1 MKKRNQTKPAR
12 KPPRIYIF
20 LLVLSDSFD
29 ILVHS
34 GFLSSWEL
42 SVTYIWSVFEKIFFF
57 FLLILM
63 FLRHVDSSFQK
74 IGNLYLVLGM
84 DCPREDRHS
93 GERSPYVLSGI
104 VLVREWN
111 LGHFIMVNF
120 FLPSSF
126 SFLVIASARGGVI
139 QFNSIFKQTTLL
151 KMVKTSLEGN
161 CFMYF

>member
-1 MKKRNQTKPAR
+1 M
-12 KPPRIYIF
+12 
-20 LLVLSDSFD
+20 
-29 ILVHS
+29 
-34 GFLSSWEL
+34 
-42 SVTYIWSVFEKIFFF
+42 TYIWLVFEKIF

-84 DCPREDRHS
+84 DCVLEKIDTQAS
-93 GERSPYVLSGI
+93 RSPYVLSGI

-139 QFNSIFKQTTLL
+139 QFNSIFNQTTLL

>member
-1 MKKRNQTKPAR
+1 M
-12 KPPRIYIF
+12 
-20 LLVLSDSFD
+20 
-29 ILVHS
+29 
-34 GFLSSWEL
+34 
-42 SVTYIWSVFEKIFFF
+42 TYIWSVFEKIFFF
-57 FLLILM
+57 FWLILM

-74 IGNLYLVLGM
+74 IGNFYLVLGM
-84 DCPREDRHS
+84 DCVLETIDTQA
-93 GERSPYVLSGI
+93 GRSPYVLSGI

-139 QFNSIFKQTTLL
+139 QFNSIFNQTTLL